1 MSCRC
6 APGRRRT
13 SGSSAPRESPDRF
26 CKTASSPV
34 MRRRKKSNGQWNIRT
49 RILFPGY
56 VFLDTEDID
65 QVFIRLRSVI
75 GLTRILGTG
84 EEIVPLTEREMEF
97 LLQFGGE
104 EQIVGMSEGIIEG
117 SRIRILS
124 GPLVGKEA
132 LIRRIDRH
140 KRKAYLEMD
149 MFGRTQRI
157 QVGLEVVMKTRPS
170 S

>member
-1 MSCRC
+1 M
-6 APGRRRT
+6 
-13 SGSSAPRESPDRF
+13 
-26 CKTASSPV
+26 
-34 MRRRKKSNGQWNIRT
+34 
-49 RILFPGY
+49 
-56 VFLDTEDID
+56 
-65 QVFIRLRSVI
+65 FIRLRSVI

-117 SRIRILS
+117 SRIWILS

>member
-1 MSCRC
+1 
-6 APGRRRT
+6 
-13 SGSSAPRESPDRF
+13 
-26 CKTASSPV
+26 